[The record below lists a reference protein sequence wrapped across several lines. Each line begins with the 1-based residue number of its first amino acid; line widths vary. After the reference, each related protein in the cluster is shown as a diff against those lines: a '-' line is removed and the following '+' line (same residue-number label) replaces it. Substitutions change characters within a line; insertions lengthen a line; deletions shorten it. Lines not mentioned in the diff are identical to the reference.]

1 MIVEEAVAMDS
12 EAVMEVVMT
21 ATVTGGEVQSSRK
34 RDQGLTSL
42 LAQNQR

>member
-21 ATVTGGEVQSSRK
+21 VTVTGGEVQSSRK
-34 RDQGLTSL
+34 RDQSLTSL